1 MAAHH
6 FFASSQQP
14 AGLLCKKTE
23 PGRHRQEAPR
33 FIAPVAQL
41 SERSPPKA
49 EVAGEIPAGSTS
61 FRASGSEGIADPT
74 DRESVSLGGASPL
87 SPTIFVELKPQQT
100 GTRLLIG
107 YGEVATTSG
116 STTFL
121 PGRLISRTPPFEGGH
136 VGANPAPAANFGKS
150 SFDRS
155 VVK

>member
-1 MAAHH
+1 VAAHH

-49 EVAGEIPAGSTS
+49 VVVGETAVRDSERAHLGHPYSRAWEALPAGSTI

-87 SPTIFVELKPQQT
+87 SPTSLRHLRRVARLPRRSTSVRRRALLPVRLRPGKPF
-100 GTRLLIG
+100 RC
-107 YGEVATTSG
+107 
-116 STTFL
+116 
-121 PGRLISRTPPFEGGH
+121 R
-136 VGANPAPAANFGKS
+136 
-150 SFDRS
+150 
-155 VVK
+155 VV